1 MTGAEI
7 LFQVFQQKKVEVIFG
22 YPGGTVLPIFDC
34 LYSSPVRFI
43 LCRHEQAA
51 AHAADG
57 YARATGRTGVCLAT
71 SGPGATNLI
80 TGLAAAYL
88 DSIPVLA
95 ITGQVRSSL
104 IGIDAFQEVDI
115 TGITRSITKHNYLVR
130 DVRELEAILDEA
142 FYICQ
147 AGRPGPVLIDFP
159 IDIQNA
165 ETEFHG
171 RKLVDRRQPVLLADL
186 TRDQLTTAVRM
197 IKNARA
203 PVIISGGGVI
213 ASRACQELITF
224 AEKNQI
230 PVAMTLMGLGSF
242 PASHFLALG
251 MMGMHGSYHANQA
264 VMSADLV
271 IGIGVRFDDRVTGPV
286 ETFAP
291 RARILHIDIDPTSI
305 DKTIKAD
312 LALVGDARTILR
324 RLNHLT
330 APSYQ
335 TRSWLNRIAEW
346 HSEHPLRYDRT
357 SGKIKP
363 QYVIEEIA
371 RLTRGQAIIVTEVGQ
386 NQMWTAQWYKHEN
399 PRCFIS
405 SGGLGAMGFGLPAA
419 IGARVGQPDHPVF
432 VIGGDGSIQMNIQEL
447 ATCCAYD
454 LQLKV
459 AILNNGSLGMVR
471 QWQELFYGKRYSQ
484 VMLSNPDFAKVAEGF
499 GAVGMRVWKKDDV
512 TLVLEQALATD
523 NTVVIDFKVD
533 PQENVMPMV
542 PPGAPLNDMLELS
555 NHQKGRNNDAI
566 HLMSAHEK

>member
-7 LFQVFQQKKVEVIFG
+7 LFQVLQQKKVEVIFG

-34 LYSSPVRFI
+34 LYRSPIRFI

-57 YARATGRTGVCLAT
+57 YARATGKTGVCLAT
-71 SGPGATNLI
+71 SGPGATNLT
-80 TGLAAAYL
+80 TGLAAAYM

-130 DVRELEAILDEA
+130 DVRELEAILHEA
-142 FYICQ
+142 FCICQ
-147 AGRPGPVLIDFP
+147 TGRPGPVLIDLP
-159 IDIQNA
+159 VDIQNA
-165 ETEFHG
+165 ETEFPG
-171 RKLVDRRQPVLLADL
+171 QDLIELRPPVVPVDVSS
-186 TRDQLTTAVRM
+186 DQLTAAVRM

-213 ASRACQELITF
+213 ASRATQELIVF
-224 AEKNQI
+224 AEKNRI
-230 PVAMTLMGLGSF
+230 PVAMTLMGLGGF
-242 PASHFLALG
+242 PGSHFLALG
-251 MMGMHGSYHANQA
+251 MVGMHGTYHANQA

-305 DKTIKAD
+305 NKTIKAD
-312 LALVGDARTILR
+312 LALVGDARTILH
-324 RLNHLT
+324 RLNHLVS
-330 APSYQ
+330 PSYQ
-335 TRSWLNRIAEW
+335 TRVWLNRIAGW
-346 HSEHPLRYDRT
+346 HCEHPLRYDRT

-363 QYVIEEIA
+363 QQVLEEIE

-419 IGARVGQPDHPVF
+419 IGARIGRPDQTVF
-432 VIGGDGSIQMNIQEL
+432 VIGGDGSVQMNIQEL

-454 LQLKV
+454 LRLKV

-484 VMLSNPDFAKVAEGF
+484 VMLNNPDFVKVAEGF
-499 GAVGMRVWKKDDV
+499 GAVGMRVREKNDV
-512 TLVLEQALATD
+512 AVALERALATD
-523 NTVVIDFKVD
+523 NTVVIDFQVD
-533 PQENVMPMV
+533 PQENVLPMV
-542 PPGAPLNDMLELS
+542 PPGAPLNHMLELS
-555 NHQKGRNNDAI
+555 NH
-566 HLMSAHEK
+566 